1 MKNAIKSLVLILSLS
16 LVSCEEKNLEGN
28 YNVIEVSGEDMSEH
42 GITLNIQKEEEL
54 RVGGN
59 NSCNTYG
66 ADVSY
71 DGSNNIEIGPI
82 MATKIYCQEKRDIER
97 AYMEQLA
104 NVKSYRFSQG
114 ELHLMNES
122 GKIVIK
128 AERTE
133 DKK

>member
-16 LVSCEEKNLEGN
+16 LISCEEKNLEGN

-42 GITLNIQKEEEL
+42 GITLNIENQEGL

-66 ADVSY
+66 ADITN
-71 DGSNNIEIGPI
+71 DGSNNIEVGPI
-82 MATKIYCQEKRDIER
+82 MSTKMYCQEKRHIER
-97 AYMEQLA
+97 TYMEQLA

-114 ELHLMNES
+114 ELHMMNES
-122 GKIVIK
+122 GKIIIK
-128 AERTE
+128 ATKAE
-133 DKK
+133 DK

>member
-16 LVSCEEKNLEGN
+16 LISCEEKNLEGN
-28 YNVIEVSGEDMSEH
+28 YNVIEVSGEDMSGH
-42 GITLNIQKEEEL
+42 GITLNIENQEGL

-66 ADVSY
+66 ADITNA
-71 DGSNNIEIGPI
+71 GSNNIEVGPI
-82 MATKIYCQEKRDIER
+82 MSTKMYCQEKRDIER

-114 ELHLMNES
+114 ELHMMNES
-122 GKIVIK
+122 GKIIIK
-128 AERTE
+128 ATKAE
-133 DKK
+133 DK

>member
-16 LVSCEEKNLEGN
+16 LISCEKKNLEGN

-42 GITLNIQKEEEL
+42 GITLNIENQEGL

-66 ADVSY
+66 ADITN
-71 DGSNNIEIGPI
+71 DGSNNIEVGPI
-82 MATKIYCQEKRDIER
+82 MSTKMYCQEKRDIER
-97 AYMEQLA
+97 GYMQQLA

-122 GKIVIK
+122 GKVIIK
-128 AERTE
+128 ARKAE
-133 DKK
+133 DK